1 MAFDSH
7 HKELFTEAVGD
18 LKSENP
24 MRSVLLPTVLQ
35 KTGEGK
41 VAYIDHAG
49 PRSDLK
55 TDLFN
60 TSKSWTSHDDKRT
73 RDKQER
79 LVAADAVSNDVFAEW
94 NKTRTPH
101 EEINKQ
107 RTLMFYRLLEWGYT
121 FDNTMDVI
129 EFTSPRSKY
138 LRRGVQKIQAGIDA
152 LIIMALRAANVQRG
166 FDNAAASN
174 VALPASQKINSTA
187 DDKFGL
193 ADITSVMELF
203 DSVNNTEKVYILI
216 SPKSKKIL
224 IDDDAAK
231 INSQDFVSSYDH
243 FAKGT
248 LPDVYGAHLI
258 CHPYIDD
265 DEFLAYTQDSIGFM
279 HFGPEREHIAE
290 DPGER
295 FQAVAYMEKGA
306 DAKRLDDLGVV
317 QGTITS
323 SE

>member
-7 HKELFTEAVGD
+7 HKELFTEAVYD

-24 MRSVLLPTVLQ
+24 LRSVLLPTVMQ
-35 KTGEGK
+35 KTGKGR

-55 TDLFN
+55 ADLFN
-60 TSKSWTSHDDKRT
+60 ATKSWTSYDDKRT

-79 LVAADAVSNDVFAEW
+79 LVDGDAATYDTFDEW
-94 NKTRTPH
+94 QKTRTPH
-101 EEINKQ
+101 EEITKQ

-121 FDNTMDVI
+121 FDETMDVI

-152 LIIMALRAANVQRG
+152 LIITALRAASVQRG
-166 FDNAAASN
+166 FDDGTAAAVN
-174 VALPASQKINSTA
+174 LPASQQINSTA
-187 DDKFGL
+187 NDKFGL

-203 DSVNNTEKVYILI
+203 DGVNNTEKVYILI

-231 INSQDFVSSYDH
+231 INNQDFVSSYEH
-243 FAKGT
+243 FATGS

-258 CHPYIDD
+258 CHPYIND
-265 DEFLAYTQDSIGFM
+265 DEFLAYTQDSVGFM
-279 HFGPEREHIAE
+279 HFGRDREHIDE

-323 SE
+323 A